1 MTAVTSKFETVL
13 ILMSVSHT
21 CDYTH
26 FNSIHK
32 KSAAL
37 THDNHRVFHK
47 NNVML

>member
-32 KSAAL
+32 KISG
-37 THDNHRVFHK
+37 TYTRQSPCVP
-47 NNVML
+47 